1 MLEKGWI
8 QIITMSS
15 KAEAE
20 VTVSQVD
27 VESSVS
33 QSDVT
38 ADEYSAVNEGLVEN
52 LEGLA
57 VASEDDVALKGDFSA
72 DEPSDPRVQV
82 LRKRI
87 PTELTGLLS
96 EADCLR
102 FLRARNY
109 NIEKTTEMIEK
120 WGKWWFTPLPGTD
133 MLPKDAASGADPHE
147 EVYRELMPHSNLGE
161 TKIGCPLYW
170 EKTGQSKLFTSV
182 LHNLSHLIYTFL

>member
-1 MLEKGWI
+1 
-8 QIITMSS
+8 MSS
-15 KAEAE
+15 EGEAE
-20 VTVSQVD
+20 VTVSEVIVNSPVLQ
-27 VESSVS
+27 
-33 QSDVT
+33 
-38 ADEYSAVNEGLVEN
+38 DENTTEEKSI
-52 LEGLA
+52 
-57 VASEDDVALKGDFSA
+57 ASEQLAGDLEALSVAAEDDAALKEEDSA

-87 PTELTGLLS
+87 PPELTGLLS

-133 MLPKDAASGADPHE
+133 MLPKDAASGPDPHE

-170 EKTGQSKLFTSV
+170 EKTGQSKF
-182 LHNLSHLIYTFL
+182 HKPAFPRHPPIN